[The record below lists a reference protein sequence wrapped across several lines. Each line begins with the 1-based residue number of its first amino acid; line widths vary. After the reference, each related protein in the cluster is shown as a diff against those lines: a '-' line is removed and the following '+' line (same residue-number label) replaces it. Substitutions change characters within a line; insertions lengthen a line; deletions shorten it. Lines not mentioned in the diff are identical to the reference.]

1 MAALQELLDEQAR
14 IKDELQRM
22 ENDGSTT
29 EEADGDLR
37 DTLLSRW
44 EELDLK
50 SKPLIERMEKIKA
63 ITRAATDE
71 TNLEPPYG
79 AKTGGLGRSG
89 PELVIRNRHD
99 PFDAMDKVSDNLMH
113 RSELRERALDAVEQV
128 AARGTFP
135 HDWAEETT
143 QKVQAGGY
151 FKDNNI
157 ARHILETGSQDYY
170 DAFERYIRDP
180 EHVSQAT
187 RAALNLGVASGGY
200 LLPFILDPTIVLT
213 NNASANP
220 YRRISNVKTTTSNTW
235 NGVTS
240 AGITAAWLAEG
251 AATADASP
259 TVGNI
264 VITPLKA
271 AAWVFGSFEVLSD
284 TDFGQQ
290 LPGLLGDAKDR
301 LEEAAFATGTGTAQ
315 PTGVVVGATTTQTTA
330 TTGAYVLADVYTLH
344 AALPPR
350 FRNSPSCAW
359 VANVS
364 QINRTRA
371 LDTAGGA
378 SFWTNLGKDAP
389 EQLLGKPIYESSS
402 IDPVLTTTHKP
413 MVFGD
418 FSNFYIVDRV
428 GVSIIYEPMVT
439 GTGAS
444 ANLPTGQSGWFM
456 YWRTGANVSTA
467 SAFRTLLT

>member
-200 LLPFILDPTIVLT
+200 LLPFILD
-213 NNASANP
+213 
-220 YRRISNVKTTTSNTW
+220 
-235 NGVTS
+235 
-240 AGITAAWLAEG
+240 
-251 AATADASP
+251 
-259 TVGNI
+259 
-264 VITPLKA
+264 
-271 AAWVFGSFEVLSD
+271 
-284 TDFGQQ
+284 Q
-290 LPGLLGDAKDR
+290 L
-301 LEEAAFATGTGTAQ
+301 Q
-315 PTGVVVGATTTQTTA
+315 
-330 TTGAYVLADVYTLH
+330 
-344 AALPPR
+344 
-350 FRNSPSCAW
+350 
-359 VANVS
+359 VA
-364 QINRTRA
+364 
-371 LDTAGGA
+371 
-378 SFWTNLGKDAP
+378 
-389 EQLLGKPIYESSS
+389 
-402 IDPVLTTTHKP
+402 
-413 MVFGD
+413 
-418 FSNFYIVDRV
+418 
-428 GVSIIYEPMVT
+428 
-439 GTGAS
+439 
-444 ANLPTGQSGWFM
+444 
-456 YWRTGANVSTA
+456 
-467 SAFRTLLT
+467 